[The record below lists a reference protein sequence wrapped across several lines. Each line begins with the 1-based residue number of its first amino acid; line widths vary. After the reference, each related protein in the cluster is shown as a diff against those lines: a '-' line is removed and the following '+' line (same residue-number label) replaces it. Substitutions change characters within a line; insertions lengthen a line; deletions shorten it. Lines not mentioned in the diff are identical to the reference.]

1 MLNGKGGK
9 KKGKAKGKVELR
21 FVVDT
26 HGRDGLMGKYLQETL
41 TLNLSPW
48 RESKGVSHHR

>member
-1 MLNGKGGK
+1 MLKGKGGK

-26 HGRDGLMGKYLQETL
+26 HGRDGLMGKVPSS
-41 TLNLSPW
+41 NFDSKSLSL
-48 RESKGVSHHR
+48 ESKQGCLTP